1 MSAHPYHIKKS
12 VVFSQTL
19 RIKRLYSSEKDFK
32 DHKEEMSSWIMKREY
47 LENLIRSEM
56 NKVKFSNFRP
66 KNNDKNHN
74 MKGILVVT
82 YHPSLISLSGISDIY
97 ISYMDKEPKKVF
109 TPRSMVSFCCARKL
123 NS

>member
-97 ISYMDKEPKKVF
+97 IYLIWIKNRKKYLPPNPWFHFVVLA
-109 TPRSMVSFCCARKL
+109 S
-123 NS
+123 